1 MGWQVSLN
9 NQNILTTPT
18 ERDLAI
24 NLDFSIEKNEAKQFF
39 DNQAQ
44 KQSKTNNVEISLSS
58 KKFHLLLDLEVKSL
72 RPSLE
77 KKKNILKIK

>member
-1 MGWQVSLN
+1 M
-9 NQNILTTPT
+9 
-18 ERDLAI
+18 
-24 NLDFSIEKNEAKQFF
+24 NLDFSIKKNEAKQFF

-58 KKFHLLLDLEVKSL
+58 KEFHLLLDLEVKSL

-77 KKKNILKIK
+77 KKKEHFKYQIIQISVLHFYLLIY